1 MWPGVQGLSTP
12 RVGKACLGWGLGW
25 GRGPGSEWGWVPS
38 RTQPHLDPLLPPAHS
53 VCSSH
58 LLSSQYVERHFS
70 REGPTQHSTVSTFG
84 RGQGGGMTGKVV
96 GGGGLGGILCTEDWP
111 GPSRIRVRMAC
122 QMVWSSELPLPNS
135 RGQTPSQS
143 ICQPG
148 DISRPPQHSMARI
161 LFST

>member
-1 MWPGVQGLSTP
+1 
-12 RVGKACLGWGLGW
+12 
-25 GRGPGSEWGWVPS
+25 
-38 RTQPHLDPLLPPAHS
+38 
-53 VCSSH
+53 
-58 LLSSQYVERHFS
+58 
-70 REGPTQHSTVSTFG
+70 
-84 RGQGGGMTGKVV
+84 MTGKVV
-96 GGGGLGGILCTEDWP
+96 GGGGLGGTLCTEDWP

-148 DISRPPQHSMARI
+148 DISRPPQRSMARI